1 MQSQDGTAV
10 LNRRTDLRK
19 AVRVPATLTC
29 RDAAWQVQTLDLSRS
44 GICVV
49 APRPFEP
56 GSHCTVKLDVPLAD
70 GPATVTLSLKT
81 IYSSYA
87 ANHAFKIG
95 GRFVELDDELADI
108 LGRFVTGD

>member
-1 MQSQDGTAV
+1 MV
-10 LNRRTDLRK
+10 LSRRTDPRK
-19 AVRVPATLTC
+19 AVRVPATLMF
-29 RDAAWQVQTLDLSRS
+29 RDAAWQVQTLDLGRS

-56 GSHCTVKLDVPLAD
+56 GSHCTVTLDVPLGG

-87 ANHAFKIG
+87 APDAFRIG
-95 GRFVELDDELADI
+95 GRFVGLDDEIAGI
-108 LGRFVTGD
+108 LGRFLAGD

>member
-1 MQSQDGTAV
+1 M
-10 LNRRTDLRK
+10 LNRRTDPRK
-19 AVRVPATLTC
+19 VVRVPATLRY
-29 RDAAWQVQTLDLSRS
+29 RDAVWRVQTLDLGRN

-56 GSHCTVKLDVPLAD
+56 GSHCTVTLDVPLAD
-70 GPATVTLSLKT
+70 GPANVTLSLKT

-87 ANHAFKIG
+87 KADAFKIG

-108 LGRFVTGD
+108 LGRFVAGG

>member
-1 MQSQDGTAV
+1 MVEDGGAV

-19 AVRVPATLTC
+19 AVCVSATLVC
-29 RDAAWQVQTLDLSRS
+29 RDAVWQVQTVDLGRN
-44 GICVV
+44 GICVL

-56 GSHCTVKLDVPLAD
+56 GSHCTVTLDVPLGG

-87 ANHAFKIG
+87 ATDAFKIG
-95 GRFVELDDELADI
+95 GRFVALDDAHADI
-108 LGRFVTGD
+108 LGRFVAGD